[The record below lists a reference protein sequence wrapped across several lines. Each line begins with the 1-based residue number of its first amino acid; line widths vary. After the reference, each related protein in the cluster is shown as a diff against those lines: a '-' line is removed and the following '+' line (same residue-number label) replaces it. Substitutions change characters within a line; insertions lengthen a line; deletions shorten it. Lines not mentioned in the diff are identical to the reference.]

1 MAKEKQTANEAEKSC
16 AENATKGTES
26 GAENVNTEA
35 ADASVETL
43 TQEELDNAE
52 VPEDAEEIA
61 QEEALEAAASEVN
74 RLREENTVI
83 KQELDAKSTELK
95 NLVEHTNKEAEIA
108 GKQILELEAKVKELE
123 TQLQA
128 AGTVSGSNQF
138 YIELLNKF
146 EGKIDEYAGL
156 RRERLRKEFIT
167 DLKEEI
173 NKQREQLTNA

>member
-1 MAKEKQTANEAEKSC
+1 MAKEKQTAVEAEK
-16 AENATKGTES
+16 T

-35 ADASVETL
+35 ADASIETL

-52 VPEDAEEIA
+52 VPEDAEEIT
-61 QEEALEAAASEVN
+61 QEEALEAAANEVN
-74 RLREENTVI
+74 RLREENTAI

-95 NLVEHTNKEAEIA
+95 NLVEHTNKETEIA
-108 GKQILELEAKVKELE
+108 GKQILDLEAKVKELE

-138 YIELLNKF
+138 NKF
-146 EGKIDEYAGL
+146 EAKIDEYAGL

>member
-1 MAKEKQTANEAEKSC
+1 MAKEKQTAVEAEK
-16 AENATKGTES
+16 T

-35 ADASVETL
+35 ADASIETL

-52 VPEDAEEIA
+52 VPEDAEEIT
-61 QEEALEAAASEVN
+61 QEEALEAAANEVN
-74 RLREENTVI
+74 RLREENTAI

-95 NLVEHTNKEAEIA
+95 NLVEHTNKETEIA
-108 GKQILELEAKVKELE
+108 GKQILDLEAKVKELE

-146 EGKIDEYAGL
+146 EAKIDEYAGL